1 MELSPWIER
10 DFPMVTVDD
19 SVETVEKK
27 MDEYST
33 NFVVVVNKDQ
43 QIKCVLKAKDLM
55 ELKDKKIKLM
65 DICEDFHIAVSEN
78 GKLEDVISAMM
89 ENGEFIVPVFDKR
102 GIVSGVITPYEMLE
116 AFSDLTGMSE
126 PGIKLSFSLMDKP
139 GELKRII
146 DVLSWYGWN
155 ILSILTN
162 KSGSTSRSVVLK
174 LDQPSVGSLEQI
186 KKILKEHNI
195 EYEEIDVDEG

>member
-10 DFPMVTVDD
+10 DFPIVTVND

-33 NFVVVVNKDQ
+33 NFVVVVNENQ

-55 ELKDKKIKLM
+55 ELKNRKIRLM
-65 DICEDFHIAVSEN
+65 GICKDFHIAVSEK

-89 ENGEFIVPVFDKR
+89 ENGEFIVPVFDDK

-126 PGIKLSFSLMDKP
+126 PGIKLSFLLMDKP
-139 GELKRII
+139 GELKRIT

-162 KSGSTSRSVVLK
+162 KSGSASRSVVLK
-174 LDQPSVGSLEQI
+174 LDQPSAGSLEQI

-195 EYEEIDVDEG
+195 EYEGIDVDEG